1 MKIYE
6 LNLNSIEHEEDEDDF
21 IEEYLSYAQ
30 RRQFFDDNEE
40 LILMCKKFFKNNN
53 NKEKIYIKYKNEYY
67 FLKKETD
74 IEDICKNCD
83 FFAKHCKNIST
94 CLTNMLFGEHVDI
107 NLEKIPLYEIVFS
120 NENTEI

>member
-6 LNLNSIEHEEDEDDF
+6 LNLDSIEYEEDEDYSMG
-21 IEEYLSYAQ
+21 ESLSFAQ
-30 RRQFFDDNEE
+30 RKQFFDDNEE
-40 LILMCKKFFKNNN
+40 LILICKNFLKNNY
-53 NKEKIYIKYKNEYY
+53 KKIYVKYKNEYY

-94 CLTNMLFGEHVDI
+94 CVTDMLFGKYVDI

>member
-40 LILMCKKFFKNNN
+40 LILICKNFFKNN

-94 CLTNMLFGEHVDI
+94 CLTDMLFGEHVDI